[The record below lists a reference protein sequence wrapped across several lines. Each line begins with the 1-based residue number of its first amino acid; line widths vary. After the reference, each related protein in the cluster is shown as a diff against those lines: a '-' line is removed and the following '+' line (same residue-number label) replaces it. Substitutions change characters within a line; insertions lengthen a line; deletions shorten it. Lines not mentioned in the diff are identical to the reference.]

1 MNSLIKAALAAAAL
15 SSLAAMPALAG
26 SATPMDHGAMP
37 MDHAM
42 PMDDA
47 MHAGGDDSAST
58 RAFEAA
64 GARMH
69 KDMAIPYSG
78 NTDVDF
84 VRGMIPHHMGAVDMA
99 RVELE
104 FGKDP
109 ELRKLAEDII
119 AAQEKEIAFMKAWLA
134 RNAKD

>member
-1 MNSLIKAALAAAAL
+1 
-15 SSLAAMPALAG
+15 MPMMQPGTMQPG
-26 SATPMDHGAMP
+26 SMSHDAMP
-37 MDHAM
+37 MDHSAHM
-42 PMDDA
+42 PGA
-47 MHAGGDDSAST
+47 DDSAST
-58 RAFEAA
+58 RAFEEA

-69 KDMAIPYSG
+69 KDMAIQYSG

-99 RVELE
+99 RVELQ

-119 AAQEKEIAFMKAWLA
+119 EAQDKEIAFMKAWLA
-134 RNAKD
+134 KNVKE